1 MKNLFRLLLSLAV
14 LGLSPASANPGSLD
28 GATGN
33 IFKFDAEKKS
43 FELLKETEY
52 DPKTETARSRFTVY
66 WTDATEVRKIT
77 APPNFAGLGPQL
89 MATFDGIDENNAK
102 ALQEG
107 NPFIARIA
115 TVYSGVEV
123 PPVTENGRRRITG
136 RFTPDPGQAPTSGMI
151 EINGKSI
158 KVSLRSNAT
167 VGTITVHEIASPADL
182 AKGFW
187 QTKIRGEEKD
197 GRFVIRAMKVT
208 PLPDPLAT
216 DDPKLPRVLIIG
228 DSISMNYFEA
238 AKAELKGV
246 ANLHRNEGN
255 AGPSTRGVLNAEL
268 WLGNYE
274 EKGRHWDVIQF
285 NHGLHDLKQVYD
297 KETDSFGA
305 YAVPMEDYKANMEK
319 EIAILKK
326 TGAKL
331 IWCATTPVPNSNKGE
346 YARRKGACTDFN
358 KAAMEVIAKHPEIR
372 INDLH
377 GLVSEAFVF
386 DGWWKTIDV
395 HFYKEEECKA
405 LGKAVADAVRAALAE

>member
-1 MKNLFRLLLSLAV
+1 MKNPLRLLLSLAV
-14 LGLSPASANPGSLD
+14 LGLSPASANPGNLD

-33 IFKFDAEKKS
+33 IFKFDAEKKT

-52 DPKTETARSRFTVY
+52 DPKTETARSRFTVH
-66 WTDATEVRKIT
+66 WTDATEVRKISQK
-77 APPNFAGLGPQL
+77 PSFAEVGPETPV
-89 MATFDGIDENNAK
+89 TFQMIDAK
-102 ALQEG
+102 NSQALAEG
-107 NPFIARIA
+107 KPFIAGMA
-115 TVYSGVEV
+115 TVYSGVDV
-123 PPVTENGRRRITG
+123 LPAPAGGQRRITG
-136 RFTPDPGQAPTSGMI
+136 LFSPHPGEAPTSGVLDMD
-151 EINGKSI
+151 GKSV
-158 KVSLRSNAT
+158 KVTLRPK
-167 VGTITVHEIASPADL
+167 VGTITVHEKASPADL

-187 QTKIRGEEKD
+187 QTTIRGEETD
-197 GRFVIRAMKVT
+197 GRFVIKSMTIT

-246 ANLHRNEGN
+246 VNLHRNEGN

-268 WLGNYE
+268 WIGNYE

-297 KETDSFGA
+297 KNTDTFGA
-305 YAVPMEDYKANMEK
+305 YSVPMEDYKANLEK

-346 YARRKGACTDFN
+346 YVRRKGACTDFN
-358 KAAMEVIAKHPEIR
+358 KAAMEVMAKHPEIQ

-377 GLVSEAFVF
+377 ATVTNSPVF
-386 DGWWKTIDV
+386 DNWRKTIDV
-395 HFYKEEECKA
+395 HFYKEEETRE
-405 LGKAVADAVRAALAE
+405 LGKAVASAIRAALAE